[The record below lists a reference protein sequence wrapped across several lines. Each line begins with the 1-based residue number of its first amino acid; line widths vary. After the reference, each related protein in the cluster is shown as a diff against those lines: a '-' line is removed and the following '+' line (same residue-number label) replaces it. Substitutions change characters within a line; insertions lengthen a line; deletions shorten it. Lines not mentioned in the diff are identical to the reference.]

1 MGVDTECDL
10 AVEAGGDPRVQ
21 AGVRQIRNRLIA
33 EHLGLSVDAVASG
46 IERSG
51 SLRAFIDTRQGAD
64 RTLARIEL
72 AAESETPPSEALR
85 AAADPDEPILSGSLV
100 AGVAPPMR
108 RDRTSGS
115 LPCPDRCRDRADRR
129 AHRDVGSVHR
139 STGVPSP
146 ARRAQ
151 HDAERLVD
159 VLDRRR
165 CVSPRQP
172 RADPAGVDGDSR
184 RRAVRSPPRRRRGA
198 ARIARRGYGRATRRP
213 RDWAR
218 PGCLAG

>member
-1 MGVDTECDL
+1 MPTFIHSKVMVVDDELARIGSANFSRRSMGVDTECDL

-46 IERSG
+46 IERAG

-100 AGVAPPMR
+100 AGVAPADR
-108 RDRTSGS
+108 RRPHVAVPSVSGS
-115 LPCPDRCRDRADRR
+115 L
-129 AHRDVGSVHR
+129 SR
-139 STGVPSP
+139 S
-146 ARRAQ
+146 R
-151 HDAERLVD
+151 
-159 VLDRRR
+159 
-165 CVSPRQP
+165 
-172 RADPAGVDGDSR
+172 
-184 RRAVRSPPRRRRGA
+184 
-198 ARIARRGYGRATRRP
+198 
-213 RDWAR
+213 
-218 PGCLAG
+218 